1 MGRMILSRDSDSNYY
16 SNSTYSTW
24 RNDNEQY
31 YKTNRCGIRGP
42 ESQRQIV
49 ANSCASIIQELRSGQ
64 ISMYEASSL
73 LDQIFIFNMWDN
85 MGGKEAIQVVVAAFS
100 FSLAIILLP
109 FLFIGFFFFV
119 CFFILFSIGSSVL
132 SVTWTTPIW
141 TQLSREIFFFRNF

>member
-31 YKTNRCGIRGP
+31 YKTNRCSIRGP

-85 MGGKEAIQVVVAAFS
+85 MGGKEAIQVVAAFS
-100 FSLAIILLP
+100 FSFAIILLP

-119 CFFILFSIGSSVL
+119 CFFILLIGWILVCLFSIGSSVL
-132 SVTWTTPIW
+132 SVT
-141 TQLSREIFFFRNF
+141 